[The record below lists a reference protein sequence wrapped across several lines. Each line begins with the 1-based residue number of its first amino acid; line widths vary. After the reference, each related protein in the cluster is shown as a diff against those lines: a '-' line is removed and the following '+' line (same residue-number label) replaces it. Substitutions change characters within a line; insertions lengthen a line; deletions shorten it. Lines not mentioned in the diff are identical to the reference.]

1 MSRKKIV
8 AGNWK
13 MNTLYSDAMAL
24 AGNILAKTAA
34 LKDVE
39 KIIFP
44 PYPFIND
51 VAILLQSQ
59 SGFST
64 GAQNC
69 SAFEKGAFT
78 GEVSAPMIKS
88 IGANYVLIGHSER
101 RAYFKED
108 AEALASKAEQA
119 FRAGL
124 KVVYCFGEALAE
136 RKSGA
141 HQSVVKAQLQEVL
154 SKLPQE
160 KLSDLLLAY
169 EPVWAIGTGETASPA
184 QAQEMHGFVRN
195 CLVELFNKGAA
206 EQIPI
211 LYGGSCNARNAEA
224 LFNCPDVDGGL
235 IGGAS
240 LNADEFA
247 EIVKSF

>member
-1 MSRKKIV
+1 
-8 AGNWK
+8 
-13 MNTLYSDAMAL
+13 MNTLYSDAIAL
-24 AGNILAKTAA
+24 AGNILAKTSAF
-34 LKDVE
+34 KDIE

-44 PYPFIND
+44 PFPFIND

-59 SGFST
+59 PGFYT

-69 SAFEKGAFT
+69 SSFEKGAFT
-78 GEVSAPMIKS
+78 GEVSAPMLKS

-108 AEALASKAEQA
+108 AKTLSLKIEQA
-119 FRAGL
+119 FQAGL
-124 KVVYCFGEALAE
+124 NVVYCFGEALAE
-136 RKSGA
+136 RKSGV
-141 HQSVVKAQLQEVL
+141 HQRIVKTQLQEIL
-154 SKLPQE
+154 SVMPQD
-160 KLSDLLLAY
+160 KISDLVLAY
-169 EPVWAIGTGETASPA
+169 EPVWAIGTGETATPP
-184 QAQEMHGFVRN
+184 QAQDMHAFVRN
-195 CLVELFNKGAA
+195 CLVELFNKEVA

-211 LYGGSCNARNAEA
+211 LYGGSCNARNARE

-240 LNADEFA
+240 LNADEFS